1 MTIQKL
7 LLTLIIMGSNTDF
20 NTLSVVSYNMHG
32 YNQGFS
38 TVRDLC
44 QRDKPSVFFIQEHWQ
59 LPTGLV
65 KFEQH
70 FPDYFTFGSSAMA
83 ASTESGL
90 LRGRP
95 FGGVVIM
102 IRNDLQKFTR
112 TLYSSDRCVI
122 VKVFNFLL
130 VNLYLPCVGTV
141 DRILIIEDVLSDIL
155 NYLQDNSDCTYIIG
169 GDFNC
174 DLDGIS
180 QAADIINSFV
190 GDNCLYRCDKLA
202 GFQKVNTYANSALD
216 CGSCVDYFIISCND
230 KTVTFD
236 VIDEGSN
243 LSDHLPIVISC
254 RNDSVLDNDQNT
266 RPADNNKAQQS
277 YLRWDHADL
286 DNYYLITGQQLQAIF
301 NEIIIFESIN
311 DRYSRNEIITFV
323 ENVYNNV
330 VHALSGAAN
339 VTVPLRSKQF
349 YKFWWD
355 QELDC
360 LKEDSISSHKLWQA
374 AGKPRGGPIFNKY
387 RSCKLLYKRRIRE
400 CQRQETSSYT
410 NDLHEALINKEGP
423 AFWKTWRS
431 KFETHGKGVQQVDGL
446 TDKKQIVNKFE
457 EYFSKT
463 CSNLTEE
470 GSRKLKEI
478 YENKRPDYCGL
489 PFDDDLLFD
498 VELVEKSVS
507 SLGRG
512 KAAGLDSLTAEHL
525 QHSHPAL
532 FCVLNKLFNL
542 MIENG
547 YVPDGFGLSYT
558 VPLPKINN
566 ASLSKSLTVDDFRGI
581 SISPVLSKVFEKCIL
596 DRYQRFFETSDN
608 QFGFKKGIGCS
619 HAIYT
624 VKCVVDHFVN
634 QGSTI
639 NLCALDMKK
648 AFDKMNWH
656 GLFLK
661 LMDRMLP
668 VNALRTFEYWFS
680 ICSTC
685 VRWGD
690 SFSNVIKL
698 KCGVRQGGVLS
709 AYFFAIYIDD
719 IIEIIQQSRIGCR
732 IGIISVGI
740 FLYADDII
748 LLAPSVSALQQMLTL
763 CENYLAYLDMALNA
777 KKSVCLRIGQRHKDE
792 CSQLLTA
799 NGEGLSWVE
808 SCRYLGIYIVSAK
821 KFKCSIDSNK
831 KMFYRSF
838 NAIYCKIGRSA
849 SEEVI
854 IKLITSKCL
863 PVFLYGQDA
872 CPLTLSN
879 KRSMDFV
886 MTRTFMRVF
895 RTSSVAIVKECQLMF
910 GFQQVSDVVTNR
922 KRKFLQRFVA
932 TDNFVCTLF
941 VDIANKEL
949 LTLTSS

>member
-1 MTIQKL
+1 M
-7 LLTLIIMGSNTDF
+7 
-20 NTLSVVSYNMHG
+20 
-32 YNQGFS
+32 
-38 TVRDLC
+38 
-44 QRDKPSVFFIQEHWQ
+44 
-59 LPTGLV
+59 
-65 KFEQH
+65 
-70 FPDYFTFGSSAMA
+70 
-83 ASTESGL
+83 
-90 LRGRP
+90 
-95 FGGVVIM
+95 
-102 IRNDLQKFTR
+102 
-112 TLYSSDRCVI
+112 
-122 VKVFNFLL
+122 
-130 VNLYLPCVGTV
+130 
-141 DRILIIEDVLSDIL
+141 
-155 NYLQDNSDCTYIIG
+155 
-169 GDFNC
+169 
-174 DLDGIS
+174 
-180 QAADIINSFV
+180 
-190 GDNCLYRCDKLA
+190 
-202 GFQKVNTYANSALD
+202 
-216 CGSCVDYFIISCND
+216 
-230 KTVTFD
+230 
-236 VIDEGSN
+236 
-243 LSDHLPIVISC
+243 
-254 RNDSVLDNDQNT
+254 
-266 RPADNNKAQQS
+266 
-277 YLRWDHADL
+277 
-286 DNYYLITGQQLQAIF
+286 
-301 NEIIIFESIN
+301 
-311 DRYSRNEIITFV
+311 
-323 ENVYNNV
+323 
-330 VHALSGAAN
+330 
-339 VTVPLRSKQF
+339 
-349 YKFWWD
+349 
-355 QELDC
+355 
-360 LKEDSISSHKLWQA
+360 
-374 AGKPRGGPIFNKY
+374 
-387 RSCKLLYKRRIRE
+387 
-400 CQRQETSSYT
+400 
-410 NDLHEALINKEGP
+410 
-423 AFWKTWRS
+423 
-431 KFETHGKGVQQVDGL
+431 
-446 TDKKQIVNKFE
+446 
-457 EYFSKT
+457 
-463 CSNLTEE
+463 
-470 GSRKLKEI
+470 
-478 YENKRPDYCGL
+478 
-489 PFDDDLLFD
+489 LFD

-542 MIENG
+542 MIKNG

-624 VKCVVDHFVN
+624 VKCVVDHFVK

-719 IIEIIQQSRIGCR
+719 IIKIIQQSRNGCR

-763 CENYLAYLDMALNA
+763 CENHLAYLDMALNA

-910 GFQQVSDVVTNR
+910 GFRQVSDVVTNR

-932 TDNFVCTLF
+932 TDNFLCTLF